1 MLIIELILLGL
12 FGLDVFLHYIG
23 YGLLYL
29 LPLTS
34 LELLLILTNIG
45 IIIAIFRA
53 EEKNILGIKLL
64 ASVCL
69 IIIRFDLFCQKI
81 RDL

>member
-53 EEKNILGIKLL
+53 
-64 ASVCL
+64 
-69 IIIRFDLFCQKI
+69 
-81 RDL
+81 